1 MEDEEINIKKELF
14 QNEIVNKEYNIDE
27 FTEYVQQKTGNENI
41 DFTNWSIDD
50 MKIIINNFQ
59 NYKLQL
65 NNNNNNNENEIQKNE
80 NEKIENEK
88 QNENQI
94 EIINEKEEDNEKN
107 IEEQINTINNKLK
120 KKEEQ
125 HEKIIKNKNY
135 HSNKNL
141 SQLKLKSEE
150 EIKTKIANNYKLH
163 SINQDIFITG
173 FEKENGIFT
182 TNYLF
187 KIEINDFKTTVK
199 RNFNDFVWLK
209 KTLEKFYPNTFIP
222 PLPKMP
228 FFKSYTDDFI
238 NKKMRY
244 LNKFLT
250 SLSHNLLISSTN
262 IFYEFLTSEKIDKLK
277 EDCAATEAPSSYKKM
292 YTING
297 VLDISTGKNKD
308 DLAEKIFYSIK
319 KQDNCFKN
327 LNLSLKEL
335 INEFDIISKKMK
347 NVSNAFKHLANN
359 FEENKLAA
367 NAFKNYEKITNI
379 WSNFYN
385 KQKITFKHDFKEFFK
400 FYYRYSNDFLQ
411 FYNEYN
417 DAKYQ
422 FVTKY
427 VNYEN
432 YEDLG
437 KKEEKDL
444 NKLRKKY
451 GFTLNRLISEY
462 EQLQNI
468 IIINIKNQILTLDE
482 NHLLFFKELS
492 ECLAVLKDGINQ
504 IPKNKIVDSRRNS
517 VKLVMPQM

>member
-65 NNNNNNNENEIQKNE
+65 NNNNNDKENEIQKNE

-107 IEEQINTINNKLK
+107 IEEQINNINNKLK

-187 KIEINDFKTTVK
+187 KIEINNFNTTVK

-250 SLSHNLLISSTN
+250 SLSHNILILSSD
-262 IFYEFLTSEKIDKLK
+262 IFYSFLTSEKIEKLK
-277 EDCAATEAPSSYKKM
+277 EDYSAIEEPSSYKKL
-292 YTING
+292 YTVEGILN
-297 VLDISTGKNKD
+297 ITTGK
-308 DLAEKIFYSIK
+308 
-319 KQDNCFKN
+319 
-327 LNLSLKEL
+327 
-335 INEFDIISKKMK
+335 
-347 NVSNAFKHLANN
+347 
-359 FEENKLAA
+359 
-367 NAFKNYEKITNI
+367 
-379 WSNFYN
+379 
-385 KQKITFKHDFKEFFK
+385 
-400 FYYRYSNDFLQ
+400 
-411 FYNEYN
+411 
-417 DAKYQ
+417 
-422 FVTKY
+422 
-427 VNYEN
+427 
-432 YEDLG
+432 
-437 KKEEKDL
+437 EKD
-444 NKLRKKY
+444 
-451 GFTLNRLISEY
+451 E
-462 EQLQNI
+462 
-468 IIINIKNQILTLDE
+468 
-482 NHLLFFKELS
+482 
-492 ECLAVLKDGINQ
+492 
-504 IPKNKIVDSRRNS
+504 
-517 VKLVMPQM
+517 

>member
-41 DFTNWSIDD
+41 DFSNWSIDD

-65 NNNNNNNENEIQKNE
+65 NNNNNNNDKENEIQKNE
-80 NEKIENEK
+80 TENEK
-88 QNENQI
+88 QNKNQI

-107 IEEQINTINNKLK
+107 IEEQINNINNKLK
-120 KKEEQ
+120 KNEEQ
-125 HEKIIKNKNY
+125 PEKLILNKNY

-141 SQLKLKSEE
+141 SQLKLKSGE

-187 KIEINDFKTTVK
+187 KIEINDFNTIVK

-250 SLSHNLLISSTN
+250 SLSHNILILSSD
-262 IFYEFLTSEKIDKLK
+262 IFYSFLTSEKIEKLK
-277 EDCAATEAPSSYKKM
+277 EDYSAIEEPSSYKKL
-292 YTING
+292 YTVEGILN
-297 VLDISTGKNKD
+297 ITTGKEKD
-308 DLAEKIFYSIK
+308 DLAKKILKNIK
-319 KQDNCFKN
+319 KRDIYFKKLNTN
-327 LNLSLKEL
+327 LKDL
-335 INEFDIISKKMK
+335 INEFDVVCKKMK
-347 NVSNAFKHLANN
+347 TVSKDFKNMAKVFDDNQTISKT
-359 FEENKLAA
+359 FI
-367 NAFKNYEKITNI
+367 NYEKIIQT
-379 WSNFYN
+379 WSSFYS
-385 KQKITFKHDFKEFFK
+385 KLKISFNNDFKEFFK
-400 FYYRYSNDFLQ
+400 FFHEYSNSYIKYYDD
-411 FYNEYN
+411 YNI
-417 DAKYQ
+417 AKYK
-422 FVTKY
+422 FASNY
-427 VNYEN
+427 VYYEN
-432 YEDLG
+432 INFIG
-437 KKEEKDL
+437 KKELKEL
-444 NKLRKKY
+444 NKLRKNY
-451 GFTLNRLISEY
+451 GFTINRLIDEY
-462 EQLQNI
+462 KQMNNI
-468 IIINIKNQILTLDE
+468 MVSNMKNQITKLEESYLEFNEITNCL
-482 NHLLFFKELS
+482 NLLKE
-492 ECLAVLKDGINQ
+492 GINEN
-504 IPKNKIVDSRRNS
+504 PKNN
-517 VKLVMPQM
+517 